1 MNAPAIHRVY
11 LFGTCLID
19 VFHPRAGM
27 AAVRLLERE
36 GVEVVFPEEQTCC
49 GQPPYNSGYDDEARA
64 VARQVVRRFNEPI
77 PVIVPS
83 GSCAGML
90 RHHYP
95 SLLADGPLAEAA
107 RDLAARTYE
116 LHEFLNRVLQVKWQD
131 HGDPVK
137 IVMHT
142 SCSARR
148 EMGVR
153 EDGLALL
160 KQLKGVDVCEPE
172 NAEAC
177 CGFGGTFAVKMSDIS
192 AAMATDKCSA
202 IRATEAGQLLSS
214 DCGCLLNI
222 DGMLRKQGANLPA
235 EHLAEFL
242 WKRTGGDTP

>member
-1 MNAPAIHRVY
+1 MNTAEIKRVY
-11 LFGTCLID
+11 LFGTCLVD

-36 GVEVVFPEEQTCC
+36 GLFVDFPPEQTCC
-49 GQPPYNSGYDDEARA
+49 GQPPYNSGYDEQARD
-64 VARQVVRRFNEPI
+64 VARQVVERFSDPI

-95 SLLADGPLAEAA
+95 SLLADDPLADAA
-107 RDLAARTYE
+107 RGLATRTYE
-116 LHEFLNRVLQVKWQD
+116 LHEFLNRVLKIRLED
-131 HGDPVK
+131 KGEPTK

-148 EMGVR
+148 EMGIR

-160 KQLKGVDVCEPE
+160 GQLKNVEVCEPE

-192 AAMATDKCSA
+192 AAMAADKCEA
-202 IRATEAGQLLSS
+202 IEATGADQLLSS
-214 DCGCLLNI
+214 DCGCLMNI
-222 DGMLRKQGANLPA
+222 DGMLRKQARDLDA

-242 WKRTGGDTP
+242 WQRTGGDAL